1 MKKRTLVVIVIMLTA
16 LPLVAGRYAGDFM
29 MIGAGVRSLG
39 MGGAF
44 CALADDGSAIYW
56 NSAGISQ
63 IRDSEIML
71 MHAFLY
77 NGLAS
82 YDNLSFCQP
91 LPNGVTIGLN
101 AIRLTVSDIPLFDES
116 YLIGTNVDQRV
127 NNSNYHLPGVPDGRF
142 KSVAYMYQFAF
153 S

>member
-56 NSAGISQ
+56 NHADARFPIQRIGIL
-63 IRDSEIML
+63 R
-71 MHAFLY
+71 
-77 NGLAS
+77 
-82 YDNLSFCQP
+82 QP
-91 LPNGVTIGLN
+91 
-101 AIRLTVSDIPLFDES
+101 
-116 YLIGTNVDQRV
+116 
-127 NNSNYHLPGVPDGRF
+127 
-142 KSVAYMYQFAF
+142 
-153 S
+153 